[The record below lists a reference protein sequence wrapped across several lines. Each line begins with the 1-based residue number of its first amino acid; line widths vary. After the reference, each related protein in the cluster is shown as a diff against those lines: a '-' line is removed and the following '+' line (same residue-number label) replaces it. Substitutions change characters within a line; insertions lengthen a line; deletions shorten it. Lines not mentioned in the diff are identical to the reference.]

1 MKGTRAEQRRD
12 GAVHG
17 TALVE
22 FLLTLPVLVILIVG
36 LVNLGIAV
44 AQYHNLQRVV
54 YESAN
59 YGSSVPGISSLLGR
73 ARVSQFLSNLLA
85 LPDQDSHVDLVSAPQ
100 PTVAYVAQASGG
112 IPARSVVVSL
122 SGRMQVFLGEHVNFS
137 ATSISP
143 YFVNAGNAAANYQ
156 IFENPSALVNCN
168 RQSTSCSQRSCGS
181 TTPCPP

>member
-54 YESAN
+54 Y
-59 YGSSVPGISSLLGR
+59 
-73 ARVSQFLSNLLA
+73 
-85 LPDQDSHVDLVSAPQ
+85 
-100 PTVAYVAQASGG
+100 
-112 IPARSVVVSL
+112 
-122 SGRMQVFLGEHVNFS
+122 
-137 ATSISP
+137 
-143 YFVNAGNAAANYQ
+143 
-156 IFENPSALVNCN
+156 
-168 RQSTSCSQRSCGS
+168 
-181 TTPCPP
+181 